1 MNTTMDLLK
10 NSQKL
15 RFIAVGGIN
24 TAIDFGFLFLLKM
37 IGLPVVAAN
46 IGSTSLAFI
55 FSFVANKKYTFKSSS
70 KNVRRELVLFVL
82 VTLTGLWLIQ
92 SSIIWLLMWL
102 SSSSGYDESVRLL
115 AAKLIATVASLT
127 WNYVFYSKLV
137 FKDKDEK

>member
-1 MNTTMDLLK
+1 MDLLK

-37 IGLPVVAAN
+37 IGLPVIAAN
-46 IGSTSLAFI
+46 IGSTSLAFV
-55 FSFVANKKYTFKSSS
+55 FSFFANKKYTFKSSS

-102 SSSSGYDESVRLL
+102 TNGTGYDESVRLL
-115 AAKLIATVASLT
+115 VAKLVATIASLT

-137 FKDKDEK
+137 FSEKSEK